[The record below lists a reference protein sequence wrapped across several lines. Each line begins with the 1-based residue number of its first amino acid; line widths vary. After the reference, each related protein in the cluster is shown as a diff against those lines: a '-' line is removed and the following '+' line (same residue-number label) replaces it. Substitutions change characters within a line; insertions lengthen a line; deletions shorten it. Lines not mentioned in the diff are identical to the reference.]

1 MPDIAIIGP
10 GAIGGTV
17 AAWLAQSSEN
27 RVTLCVRTPIE
38 TLTIETPARTITAR
52 PRVLTAPEPG
62 SPMDWVLVATK
73 AYDVVPTARWFA
85 GLVGPDT
92 RVAVLQN
99 GVEHV
104 ERFLPFLSRAQIM
117 PVVIDM
123 PAERT
128 APDHIQ
134 QRAPGALTVASG
146 SDGQRFVDLFAGT
159 DMDVRLTDDFTSVAW
174 RKLALNCAGIVN
186 AVTMK
191 PAGIARFAPAADI
204 MRALIQECMAVGRA
218 VGATLVDTLADDI
231 VAATASRPA
240 DSVNSLHAD
249 RMFGRPMEIDAR
261 NGVIVRLGR
270 QHGIPTPVNE
280 LMASLLEASA
290 HEVV

>member
-17 AAWLAQSSEN
+17 AAWLAQSPGN
-27 RVTLCVRTPIE
+27 RVTLCVRTPID
-38 TLTIETPARTITAR
+38 TLTVETPARTITAR
-52 PRVLTAPEPG
+52 PRVLTAPESG
-62 SPMDWVLVATK
+62 KPMDWVLIATK
-73 AYDVVPTARWFA
+73 AYDVAPTARWFP
-85 GLVGPDT
+85 GLVGPET

-104 ERFLPFLSRAQIM
+104 ARFLPFLARQQIM

-128 APDHIQ
+128 APDHIR
-134 QRAPGALTVASG
+134 QRGAGMLTVADDA
-146 SDGQRFVDLFAGT
+146 DGRRLVDLFAGT
-159 DMDVRLTDDFTSVAW
+159 DMDVRLTGDFKSVAW

-186 AVTMK
+186 AVTMQ

-218 VGATLVDTLADDI
+218 EGATLVDTLADDI
-231 VAATASRPA
+231 VAATAGRPA

-249 RMFGRPMEIDAR
+249 RIYGRPMEIDAR

-270 QHGIPTPVNE
+270 QHGIPTPVNQ
-280 LMASLLEASA
+280 LMAALLEAA
-290 HEVV
+290 VHKIA